1 MREATPFR
9 GLGGKRRQTYLMTP
23 HSENTMFYGAKS
35 DIFENAKLLRKNQTP
50 AEKKLWSYL
59 NKNKLG
65 YKFRRQHPIATYIV
79 DFYCHKLKLVIEV
92 DGAYHLDEDQKSQDD
107 IRTSELEQLG
117 LVVVRFSN
125 EEVFSDIEK
134 VFNRIKQFM
143 ITITPVS

>member
-1 MREATPFR
+1 
-9 GLGGKRRQTYLMTP
+9 
-23 HSENTMFYGAKS
+23 MFYGATP

-59 NKNKLG
+59 NENKLG

-92 DGAYHLDEDQKSQDD
+92 DGAYHLSEDQKNQDD

-117 LVVVRFSN
+117 LEVVRFSN

-134 VFNRIKQFM
+134 VINRIKQFM
-143 ITITPVS
+143 ITITPAS

>member
-92 DGAYHLDEDQKSQDD
+92 DGSYHLEEDQKNQDD
-107 IRTSELEQLG
+107 IRTSELVQLG
-117 LVVVRFSN
+117 LKVIRFTNYEVIADIKSVVC
-125 EEVFSDIEK
+125 
-134 VFNRIKQFM
+134 RIKQEIECFC
-143 ITITPVS
+143 S